1 MNAYFHVHRR
11 RNYTLLALISPFRK
25 HFSGQSWQSV
35 PGNTLLMCPP
45 LPPPSQPQQLSP
57 SDQPHPLRAQNFSQT
72 KLSIISNLLRK
83 PNISFGPVLQSE
95 LNQTGI
101 EPDSGLVQAVFEHFD
116 SSPKLLHTLFLWAE
130 TKPGFKSTATLFNSM
145 INVLAKAREF
155 DSAWCMVLDKIGEND
170 GSDFVSKE
178 TFAVLIRRYARAG
191 MPRAA
196 IRTFEFAGNFD
207 VINNSDSATSLFEIL
222 LDSLCKEGHVRVA
235 SEYVCWKN
243 KLDRSWVPSIRVYNV
258 LLNGWFRSRKLKHAE
273 RLWLGMRQE
282 NVKPTVVTYGTLVEG
297 YCRMRRVGRAI
308 ELVKEMRSQGI
319 EPNPIVYNP
328 IIDGL
333 AEERRF
339 DEALGIMERFLI
351 CEQGPTMSTYN
362 SLVKG
367 YCKAGDLAG
376 ASKILK
382 MMISRGFVPSPTTY
396 NYFFRYFSKFRKIE
410 EAMNLYTK
418 MISTGYIPD
427 RLTYHLLLKML
438 CEDERLD
445 LAVQIN
451 KEMKARGCDADLATS
466 TMLIHLLLKMYKFE
480 EAFAEFE
487 DMIRRGTIPQYLTF
501 QRMND
506 EFKKRGMSDM
516 VQKLCN
522 LMSSVPH
529 STELPDTYSEDRNA
543 SRAASLA
550 RRTSIMRRA
559 EAMSDI
565 LKTCKDPREIV
576 KHRSSLETAVSSA
589 NRLIGDMKERAKLM

>member
-1 MNAYFHVHRR
+1 MNAYFHFHIRR
-11 RNYTLLALISPFRK
+11 RRTLRALQAPFRRN
-25 HFSGQSWQSV
+25 FSGHSWRSIPEHALV
-35 PGNTLLMCPP
+35 MCPAP
-45 LPPPSQPQQLSP
+45 PPPSYSQQLCP
-57 SDQPHPLRAQNFSQT
+57 STQPHPIPTQNFSQT
-72 KLSIISNLLRK
+72 NFSIISSFLRN
-83 PNISFGPVLQSE
+83 PNISSGSDLHSE
-95 LNQTGI
+95 LNRTGI

-130 TKPGFKSTATLFNSM
+130 TKPGFKSSVTLFNSM

-155 DSAWCMVLDKIGEND
+155 DSAWCMVLDKIGEDD
-170 GSDFVSKE
+170 GSGFVSKE

-191 MPRAA
+191 MPQAA
-196 IRTFEFAGNFD
+196 IRTFEFGSNLD
-207 VINNSDSATSLFEIL
+207 LINNSDSATSFFEIL
-222 LDSLCKEGHVRVA
+222 LDSLCKEGHVKVA
-235 SEYVCWKN
+235 SEYVYQKK
-243 KLDRSWVPSIRVYNV
+243 KLDTGWVPSIRIYNV
-258 LLNGWFRSRKLKHAE
+258 LLNGWFRSRRLKHAE
-273 RLWLGMRQE
+273 RLWLGMQKE
-282 NVKPTVVTYGTLVEG
+282 NVKPSVVTYGTLVEG
-297 YCRMRRVGRAI
+297 YCQMRRVERAI

-333 AEERRF
+333 AEARRF
-339 DEALGIMERFLI
+339 DEALGMMERFLI
-351 CEQGPTMSTYN
+351 CEEGPTMSTYN

-382 MMISRGFVPSPTTY
+382 MMINRGFVPSPTTY
-396 NYFFRYFSKFRKIE
+396 NYFFRYFTKFRKIE

-438 CEDERLD
+438 CEEERLD

-451 KEMKARGCDADLATS
+451 KEMKSRGYDADLATS

-506 EFKKRGMSDM
+506 EFKRRGMSDM

-522 LMSSVPH
+522 LMSSVPY
-529 STELPDTYSEDRNA
+529 STGLPNTYSEDRNA
-543 SRAASLA
+543 SRAAALA

-559 EAMSDI
+559 EAMSDL
-565 LKTCKDPREIV
+565 LKTCRDPREIV

-589 NRLIGDMKERAKLM
+589 NQLMDDMKKRLKLM